1 MVSKTLSRKL
11 SIVESDFGVQREDTQ
26 QKTQDENLHI
36 ERIRIQ
42 NMDIRYTASIF
53 NLIIG
58 GKGSIYITI
67 AYRQRN
73 SIS

>member
-11 SIVESDFGVQREDTQ
+11 SIVESDFGVQPEDTH

-58 GKGSIYITI
+58 GKGSIYITC
-67 AYRQRN
+67 AYRQRK

>member
-1 MVSKTLSRKL
+1 VVSKTLSRKL

-42 NMDIRYTASIF
+42 NIRYTTSIF

-58 GKGSIYITI
+58 GKGSVYITI
-67 AYRQRN
+67 AYRQRK